1 MCGAAVDWASVL
13 VKVICHSSAEA
24 EICAACKA
32 GQRLMFVLQLMR
44 ELGHDIVS
52 PTPFFIDNSATG
64 ELTQKMGASKRT
76 QHFLRWQHYM
86 RYLVNHDYAK
96 VHFVRDAEQR
106 ADIATKM
113 INLTKYAK
121 MVREIT
127 GNGTGPA

>member
-1 MCGAAVDWASVL
+1 MLHLHYVCYG
-13 VKVICHSSAEA
+13 
-24 EICAACKA
+24 
-32 GQRLMFVLQLMR
+32 
-44 ELGHDIVS
+44 
-52 PTPFFIDNSATG
+52 
-64 ELTQKMGASKRT
+64 SKRT

-86 RYLVNHDYAK
+86 RYLVNHEYAK

-127 GNGTGPA
+127 GNCTGPA